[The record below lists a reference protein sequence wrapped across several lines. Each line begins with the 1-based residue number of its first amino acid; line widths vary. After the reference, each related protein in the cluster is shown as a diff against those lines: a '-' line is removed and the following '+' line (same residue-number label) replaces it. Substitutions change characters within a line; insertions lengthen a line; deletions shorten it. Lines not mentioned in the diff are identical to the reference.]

1 MPGKRSPSD
10 PPVIGITI
18 FEREKAAYA
27 EAIRAAGG
35 EPRWIALKTMGS
47 AEQMLDSLDGLV
59 LTGGADVEPRLYGEA
74 ERPEAH
80 VETSPERDAKEFPLI
95 ERALARGDFPVL
107 GICRGMQA
115 LNVAMG
121 GKLIQDL
128 PNHRLVEEGKRLH
141 EVFVPPG
148 CRLTHL
154 LGIGGFM
161 KVNSRHHQGATL
173 LEKAPGLLVSAFS
186 LKDGI
191 IEALDSPRGNHRWVV
206 GVQWHPENRDQLAAF
221 HQRLFTRFIEA
232 AKGQDV

>member
-1 MPGKRSPSD
+1 MPSSRSPSD

-18 FEREKAAYA
+18 FEREKPDYA
-27 EAIRAAGG
+27 EAVRAAGG
-35 EPRWIALKTMGS
+35 EPKWIPLKAM
-47 AEQMLDSLDGLV
+47 DSPEKTLGGMDGLL
-59 LTGGADVEPRLYGEA
+59 LTGGSDVEPRRYGEA
-74 ERPEAH
+74 ARPEAH
-80 VETSPERDAKEFPLI
+80 VESNAERDAKEFPLI
-95 ERALARGDFPVL
+95 EKALARGDFPVL

-128 PNHRLVEEGKRLH
+128 PKHRLMEQGKLLH

-161 KVNSRHHQGATL
+161 KVNSRHHQGFTL
-173 LEKAPGLLVSAFS
+173 LEKAPGLLISAFS

-191 IEALDSPRGNHRWVV
+191 IEAVDSPREQHRWVV
-206 GVQWHPENRDQLAAF
+206 GVQWHPENRDQLAAH
-221 HQRLFTRFIEA
+221 HQRLFVRFVEA

>member
-1 MPGKRSPSD
+1 MPGKRANPD
-10 PPVIGITI
+10 RPIIGITI
-18 FEREKAAYA
+18 FEREKPTYA
-27 EAIRAAGG
+27 EAVRTAGG
-35 EPRWIALKTMGS
+35 DPVWIPLKNMSSPERT
-47 AEQMLDSLDGLV
+47 LDEVDGLL
-59 LTGGADVEPRLYGEA
+59 LTGGSDVEPGRYGEA
-74 ERPEAH
+74 TRPEAH
-80 VETSPERDAKEFPLI
+80 VEASPERDAKEFPLI
-95 ERALARGDFPVL
+95 EKALARGDFPVL

-115 LNVAMG
+115 LNIAMG

-128 PNHRLVEEGKRLH
+128 PNHRLMEEGKLLH

-191 IEALDSPRGNHRWVV
+191 IEALDSPREKHRWVV
-206 GVQWHPENRDQLAAF
+206 GVQWHPENRDQLAAH

-232 AKGQDV
+232 AKGQDA